1 MSTNVEINQK
11 VADFTAETNEGTISL
26 NDFSGKYLVLYF
38 YPKDNTPGCT
48 NESKDFRDQNE
59 TFKALNAEIVGVSR
73 DSLRSHQNFINKYDL
88 PFKLIADTEETLCNQ
103 FDVIKEKNMFG
114 KIGRGI
120 ERSTFLINP
129 EGKLVAEWRKV
140 KVAGHVDEVLNT
152 QRVTVIVII
161 NY

>member
-73 DSLRSHQNFINKYDL
+73 DSLRSHQNYINIDYL
-88 PFKLIADTEETLCNQ
+88 PFK
-103 FDVIKEKNMFG
+103 
-114 KIGRGI
+114 
-120 ERSTFLINP
+120 
-129 EGKLVAEWRKV
+129 
-140 KVAGHVDEVLNT
+140 
-152 QRVTVIVII
+152 
-161 NY
+161 

>member
-152 QRVTVIVII
+152 LKELQ
-161 NY
+161 